1 MLTFKAYL
9 KGRSSTPVI
18 SPPLSGHQSIFDQVI
33 VVRSS
38 TLGSDP
44 TQRQRRST
52 LFQKLDR
59 NIPNDM
65 LALLDKLDPAKART
79 RNPSD

>member
-1 MLTFKAYL
+1 
-9 KGRSSTPVI
+9 VI
-18 SPPLSGHQSIFDQVI
+18 SPPSLVIRAFFDQVI

-65 LALLDKLDPAKART
+65 LALLDKLDLAKLRT
-79 RNPSD
+79 GNPSD